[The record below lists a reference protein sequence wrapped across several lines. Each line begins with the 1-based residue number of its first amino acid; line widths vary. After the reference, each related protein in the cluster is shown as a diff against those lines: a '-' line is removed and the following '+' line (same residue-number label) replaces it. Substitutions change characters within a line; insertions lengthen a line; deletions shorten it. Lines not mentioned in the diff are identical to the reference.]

1 MDAPMPPVDA
11 RRALDL
17 VIDLTCW
24 MGLFSLVSFIG
35 AWRLRANPTS
45 VVRTA
50 LVMLSPTI
58 VALVT
63 YAIVVIHALVNIV
76 ELLRIVVFAPRL
88 IAAFCIV
95 ALSSATA
102 RLPRRFDK
110 YPSYEFIAILTS
122 GLAAVATFIWLGF
135 FLFCC

>member
-1 MDAPMPPVDA
+1 
-11 RRALDL
+11 
-17 VIDLTCW
+17 
-24 MGLFSLVSFIG
+24 MGLFCLVSFIG
-35 AWRLRANPTS
+35 AWRSRDNPTP
-45 VVRTA
+45 VVRAA

-58 VALVT
+58 VALVI
-63 YAIVVIHALVNIV
+63 YAIVVIHALTNIV
-76 ELLRIVVFAPRL
+76 EVLRFVVFVPLL
-88 IAAFCIV
+88 IAAFCVV

-122 GLAAVATFIWLGF
+122 GFVAVATFVWLGF